1 MLNVRIPNE
10 TIKNTVE
17 INSTALKIV
26 EHQGQRVVTLA
37 MMDQV
42 HGRPEGTA
50 RRTFNANKERLVE
63 GRHYFK
69 VCADEIRTH
78 KILDISP
85 KSHED
90 VTLLTERGYLVLVK
104 SFTDD
109 LAWQVQEQL
118 VDGYFRRQEDEAAP
132 SINLRDPKQLAA
144 AALQLIEVNA
154 ELQSKVDAQQRQI
167 EEAAPKIEALN
178 RLALAD
184 GSLCIRDAAKT
195 LGIQEIKLKRILQER
210 AWIYRRPTGAGWL
223 AYSDKL
229 QSGLMEHKV
238 TTGQKGDGSEW
249 INTQPRVTAKGLTR
263 LVEAVQQGAMH

>member
-1 MLNVRIPNE
+1 MSNIV
-10 TIKNTVE
+10 K
-17 INSTALKIV
+17 INDTSVQVVK
-26 EHQGQRVVTLA
+26 HQGQRVVTLA

-50 RRTFNANKERLVE
+50 RKRFNDNKERMIE
-63 GRHYFK
+63 GRHYF
-69 VCADEIRTH
+69 VRNSDEAKNELGVIAPNG
-78 KILDISP
+78 L
-85 KSHED
+85 
-90 VTLLTERGYLVLVK
+90 TLLTERGYLVLVK

-118 VDGYFRRQEDEAAP
+118 VDGYFRCQETEASPA
-132 SINLRDPKQLAA
+132 INLRDPKQLAA

-167 EEAAPKIEALN
+167 EEAAPKVEALN

-210 AWIYRRPTGAGWL
+210 GWIYRRPTGAGWL
-223 AYSDKL
+223 AYSEKL